1 MNIHNSSIS
10 KQKFDLFKP
19 VFSVKQRKFFESK
32 SGKSSNASRDRDL
45 AKNRLEESIQSINY
59 LLRYCHNLRKDNLE
73 RSFTAQTLQY
83 IFENL
88 LVDYKQHYP
97 LQKFNHDFRTTEI
110 ARLMFEVVSDYL
122 KDATKSKTVEMDL
135 ARVSDHFLV
144 QSEAKLDV
152 ETYADHGNMKDKTL
166 TKNKEDELVSKRDKN
181 IKKYYKLRED
191 PLVQKLNAKYDDLSM
206 ILIKLRYSIK
216 ELTKREKEESEKK
229 KKDLQKQLKEVKTK
243 LRDIDIKQQEKIH
256 QIEKELE
263 SKFDHLKSV
272 YCRKKFLPQFF
283 KDMVEAPYT
292 IPEPDDGTPLLLE
305 SAGDG
310 ISGCSIPTSVL
321 KENELPT
328 LEMRKY
334 YSSSSYFFE
343 VIRNH
348 NKVKWYGNEPSVSV
362 SELRKYPPLN
372 KYRAGF
378 GGGCMRTEI
387 IEDFKNT
394 NSENS

>member
-1 MNIHNSSIS
+1 
-10 KQKFDLFKP
+10 
-19 VFSVKQRKFFESK
+19 
-32 SGKSSNASRDRDL
+32 
-45 AKNRLEESIQSINY
+45 
-59 LLRYCHNLRKDNLE
+59 LRKDNLE

-88 LVDYKQHYP
+88 LIDYKQHYP

-122 KDATKSKTVEMDL
+122 KDATKIKTVEMDL

-144 QSEAKLDV
+144 QSEGKLDD
-152 ETYADHGNMKDKTL
+152 ETYADHGNMKNKTL
-166 TKNKEDELVSKRDKN
+166 TKNREDELVSERDKN
-181 IKKYYKLRED
+181 IKKYYKLSED
-191 PLVQKLNAKYDDLSM
+191 PIVQKLNAKYDDLSM
-206 ILIKLRYSIK
+206 TLIKLQYPIK
-216 ELTKREKEESEKK
+216 ELIKREKEESEKK

-256 QIEKELE
+256 QIEEELE

-283 KDMVEAPYT
+283 KDMVEASHT

-305 SAGDG
+305 PVRDG
-310 ISGCSIPTSVL
+310 IGGCSIPMSAL

-334 YSSSSYFFE
+334 YSSPSYFFE

-348 NKVKWYGNEPSVSV
+348 DKIKWYGNEPSISV
-362 SELRKYPPLN
+362 SELSKYPPLN
-372 KYRAGF
+372 RYRAGF
-378 GGGCMRTEI
+378 VGGCMLTE
-387 IEDFKNT
+387 
-394 NSENS
+394 